1 MKRTVLLILMSLLA
15 VLPLAAQDRLAEI
28 EELLREAPV
37 QEKIVCR

>member
-1 MKRTVLLILMSLLA
+1 MSLLA

-37 QEKIVCR
+37 QEKIYVHMDNTCYF